1 MIAWALLN
9 WRWLLPAIAAAGF
22 AIDAGIQHIRVANR
36 DVTIATM
43 EEQKA
48 KDIAAAEQAV
58 RKALQADVAK
68 GNQLAMELA
77 ITKAELQGNLQ
88 DALDRQAAAPAGPVD
103 CNHTPDTDA
112 FDWSLRHTGAG
123 PGKAGSGQPPAAG
136 GTHGAVPP

>member
-1 MIAWALLN
+1 MIAWALVN
-9 WRWLLPAIAAAGF
+9 WRWLLPAIAAVGF
-22 AIDAGIQHIRVANR
+22 AVDAGIQHIRVADR
-36 DVTIATM
+36 DVTIAKI
-43 EEQKA
+43 EKQKA
-48 KDIAAAEQAV
+48 EDIAAAEQAV

-77 ITKAELQGNLQ
+77 ITKAELQGSLQ

-123 PGKAGSGQPPAAG
+123 PGKAGADQPPATGRAG
-136 GTHGAVPP
+136 DSVPP